1 MVIMLMKFSHLK
13 MVEHNNSSFGDY
25 LVFCNHSASVDDFNF
40 LTRENKRFFQEHY
53 SANNET

>member
-1 MVIMLMKFSHLK
+1 

-40 LTRENKRFFQEHY
+40 LTRENKKFFQEHY